1 MESKNTP
8 GNRSREDPH
17 ENPGP
22 QKGKNTDFLMDIYRA
37 KNTFYQNIC
46 NKAQKSLPRYPV
58 IATKLTKAT
67 SMQNLGSWDTEN
79 LNSSAG
85 NLRGGQQLNGDS
97 PQEITKR
104 YFQKTNGHSDMINK
118 IHNRSVNTGQQGK
131 LDHRQ

>member
-1 MESKNTP
+1 MESKIIPCLFNP
-8 GNRSREDPH
+8 KCSQ
-17 ENPGP
+17 ENPEP
-22 QKGKNTDFLMDIYRA
+22 QKRKNTDFLMDIYRA

-104 YFQKTNGHSDMINK
+104 YFQKTNGHNDMINK